1 MPITPHVKRGL
12 VTMDTAVFVLLD
24 IEEFSVKKVRKKTS
38 NDKKMSSHSSIF
50 N

>member
-24 IEEFSVKKVRKKTS
+24 IREFSVKQVRKKTS
-38 NDKKMSSHSSIF
+38 NDKKMSSDSSIF